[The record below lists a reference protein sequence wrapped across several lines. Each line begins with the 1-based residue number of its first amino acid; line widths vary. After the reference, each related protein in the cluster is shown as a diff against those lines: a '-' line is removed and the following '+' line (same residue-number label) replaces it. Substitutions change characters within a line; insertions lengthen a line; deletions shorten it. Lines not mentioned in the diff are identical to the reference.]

1 MEVVLRTS
9 NKKNKVKFNIKNIH
23 IAKRIVVEGEP
34 TKYDTPFAMPGGVS
48 ISLEPQGEINK
59 FYADGVVYYQSSSNA
74 GYEGDLEV
82 AKVIDQF
89 RTEILKEVLDNNKV
103 LFEEVDAVS
112 EAFALGFDIDGDQR
126 TERFWFFNCVATR
139 STEESSTTEDTKEP
153 TTETI
158 TISAAPDENGYVRAR
173 TTAETPDNVYAD
185 WYKSVYT
192 KSDTQQV
199 DGQGDDQV

>member
-1 MEVVLRTS
+1 MKRMEVALMAG

-23 IAKRIVVEGEP
+23 IAKRIVADGAP
-34 TKYDTPFAMPGGVS
+34 TTYDTPFAMPGGVS

-59 FYADGVVYYQSSSNA
+59 FYADGIVYYQSSSNA

-89 RTEILKEVLDNNKV
+89 RTEILKEILDDNSV
-103 LFEEVDAVS
+103 LFEDVNAVS
-112 EAFALGFDIDGDQR
+112 EPFALGFDIDGDQR

-139 STEESSTTEDTKEP
+139 STEESSTIEDTTEP

-173 TTAETPDNVYAD
+173 TTADTPDNIYTD

-192 KSDTQQV
+192 KADTQE
-199 DGQGDDQV
+199 DGE

>member
-1 MEVVLRTS
+1 MAG

-23 IAKRIVVEGEP
+23 IAKRIVTDGAP
-34 TKYDTPFAMPGGVS
+34 ATYDTPFAMPGGVS

-59 FYADGVVYYQSSSNA
+59 FYADGIVYYQSSSNA

-89 RTEILKEVLDNNKV
+89 RTEILKEILDSNSV
-103 LFEEVDAVS
+103 LFEDVNAVS
-112 EAFALGFDIDGDQR
+112 EPFALGFDIDGDQR

-139 STEESSTTEDTKEP
+139 STEESSTVEDTTEP
-153 TTETI
+153 TTETV

-173 TTAETPDNVYAD
+173 TTADTPDNVYTD
-185 WYKSVYT
+185 WYKTVYT
-192 KSDTQQV
+192 KTGSQGG
-199 DGQGDDQV
+199 DGE